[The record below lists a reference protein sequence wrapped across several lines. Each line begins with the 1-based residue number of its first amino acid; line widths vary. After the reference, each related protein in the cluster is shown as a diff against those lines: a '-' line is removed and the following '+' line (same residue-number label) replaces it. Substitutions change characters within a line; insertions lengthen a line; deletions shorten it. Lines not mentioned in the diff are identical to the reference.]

1 MYKRD
6 HIQGALRNHGI
17 IFFVFGVLML
27 FGIWALPQ
35 MSKDEFPQFTIRQ
48 AVVAAI
54 YPGATAEEVEQQV
67 TVPLEAF
74 INSYE
79 EVNRQMTYSTTEDG
93 VVYCYVMLRNSITS
107 KDQTWAKMRAGLNLL
122 KKTKLP
128 AGVADVVLID
138 DFGNTASILLSV
150 ESNQRSVTELQPYA
164 ERLTR
169 QLSEIDAMGKLK
181 ILGSQREQIVVTL
194 DLQRMAS
201 YGLTPSALQA
211 QLLLQ
216 GLRTVGGQ
224 DESAGELR
232 VDIPYSSEY
241 EIARQIIRTDP
252 LTGAVLRLQDVATV
266 ERRLPKPEQFVMCYN
281 NSQHSTL
288 NSQPTSPS
296 EKGSGD
302 VSQLSTLN
310 TQLSTF
316 NTPGGQSGEAGLSS
330 LSASGQSG
338 EAGLSSVSASGQSG
352 EAGLIISMEMEPGN
366 NIVAFGE
373 SVQQVLDEAALQFPP
388 DIRLHRVTDQ
398 PKVVDDSVR
407 SFLRDIFISILVVI
421 AVMLLLFPLRTALV
435 ACTGVPVCIAICIG
449 LMYLTGIELNTVT
462 LAALIFVLGMI
473 VDDSVIVIDG
483 YTNLL
488 DRGWSRWYSATVS
501 TRQLFVPMS
510 LATCAIAGMFFPM
523 TKIITGPLGE
533 FVQLFPFAVLFAL
546 GASIFYAA
554 WMTPYLSTQFIRRR
568 GESTTRFEKGQELFF
583 TWLQRSY
590 DRLLSFCFRRR
601 WFTYGLLI
609 AALGSGVFFLTRL
622 HLQLLPKAEREM
634 FAVEIHLAQGATV
647 DQTAALADS
656 LARMLVADS
665 RVLTVTSFVGHSSPR
680 FHATYT
686 PAMPA
691 PNYAQFVVGTA
702 DYQATAELLREL
714 GPRYEHWFPNAYVRF
729 KQLDYQVVKNPL
741 EVRLAYAPFVE
752 AGEHEAMMQL
762 YIDSIRAY
770 MASRPELVWV
780 HSDYDDIA
788 SQSRIVLKADEASRL
803 GVTQASLSLYLA
815 SVTRGVTITNIY
827 EHGNTSPTPVVLCSS
842 FQPSNSNAQTATLKP
857 SNCEAQTLNSQ
868 LSTTLNTQLSTLN
881 SISIPTATG
890 TWVPLRQV
898 ADIVPA
904 WHHASIE
911 HRNGVPTITIGA
923 DLVGATSQV
932 AAERTVSRWLDGFR
946 QRHPTDAL
954 VVRFGGLSEIN
965 GMIVPQILWSV
976 VAALLVMFVLLL
988 YHFGRIRLAMLAL
1001 SSAALCLFGAMLGL
1015 WLFRLDISITA
1026 VLGTVSLIGIIVRN
1040 AIMMYEYAEE
1050 LRHTRGLSVSEA
1062 AYEAGRRRMRPVFL
1076 TSATTALGVLP
1087 MIIAHTSLWMP
1098 MGVVICFGTIFTL
1111 PLTLTILPVLYA
1123 RIIH

>member
-1 MYKRD
+1 MSKRD

-17 IFFVFGVLML
+17 IFFVFGVLMA

-122 KKTKLP
+122 KKTQLP

-181 ILGSQREQIVVTL
+181 ILGSQHEQIVVTL
-194 DLQRMAS
+194 DLPRMAS

-252 LTGAVLRLQDVATV
+252 LTGAVLRLQDIATV

-281 NSQHSTL
+281 TPQHSTL

-302 VSQLSTLN
+302 VAQLSTLN

-316 NTPGGQSGEAGLSS
+316 NTPGGL
-330 LSASGQSG
+330 
-338 EAGLSSVSASGQSG
+338 SG

-488 DRGWSRWYSATVS
+488 DQGWSRWYSATVS

-568 GESTTRFEKGQELFF
+568 GESTTRFEKVQELFF

-590 DRLLSFCFRRR
+590 DRLLLFCFRRR

-622 HLQLLPKAEREM
+622 NLQLLPKAEREM

-702 DYQATAELLREL
+702 DYRATAELLREL

-752 AGEHEAMMQL
+752 AEEHEATMQL

-842 FQPSNSNAQTATLKP
+842 FQPSNGNAQTATLKP
-857 SNCEAQTLNSQ
+857 SNSQTLNSQ
-868 LSTTLNTQLSTLN
+868 LSTLN
-881 SISIPTATG
+881 SILIPTATG

-954 VVRFGGLSEIN
+954 LVRFGGLSEIN

-1001 SSAALCLFGAMLGL
+1001 SSSALCLFGAMLGL

>member
-281 NSQHSTL
+281 NPQHSTL

-316 NTPGGQSGEAGLSS
+316 NTPG
-330 LSASGQSG
+330 
-338 EAGLSSVSASGQSG
+338 GQSG

-488 DRGWSRWYSATVS
+488 DQGWSRWYSATVS

-752 AGEHEAMMQL
+752 AGEHEATMQL

-857 SNCEAQTLNSQ
+857 SNSQTLNSQ
-868 LSTTLNTQLSTLN
+868 HSTLN
-881 SISIPTATG
+881 SLLVPTATG

-954 VVRFGGLSEIN
+954 LVRFGGLSEIN

-1001 SSAALCLFGAMLGL
+1001 SSSALCLFGAMLGL

>member
-1 MYKRD
+1 MTKRD

-17 IFFVFGVLML
+17 VFFVFGVMMA

-48 AVVAAI
+48 GVVAAI

-67 TVPLEAF
+67 TIPLEAF

-79 EVNRQMTYSTTEDG
+79 EVDKKLSYSTTEDG
-93 VVYCYVMLRNSITS
+93 VVYCYVMLRNSVRN
-107 KDQTWAKMRAGLNLL
+107 KDGTWAKMRAGLSLL
-122 KKTKLP
+122 KKTSLP
-128 AGVADVVLID
+128 TGVAEVVLID
-138 DFGNTASILLSV
+138 DFGNTASILLSI
-150 ESNQRSVTELQPYA
+150 ESKERSVAELQAYA

-169 QLSEIDAMGKLK
+169 QLRDIPEMGKLK
-181 ILGSQREQIVVTL
+181 ILGSQHEQIVITL
-194 DLQRMAS
+194 DLQRLAA
-201 YGLTPSALQA
+201 YGITPAMLQS

-216 GLRTVGGQ
+216 GLRTVGAQQ
-224 DESAGELR
+224 DENILR
-232 VDIPYSSEY
+232 IDIPYAGEY

-252 LTGAVLRLQDVATV
+252 LTGSVLRLKDVATV
-266 ERRLPKPEQFVMCYN
+266 ERRLPEPAQFIRSYN
-281 NSQHSTL
+281 SGSEASRYNVPNSL
-288 NSQPTSPS
+288 
-296 EKGSGD
+296 
-302 VSQLSTLN
+302 L
-310 TQLSTF
+310 
-316 NTPGGQSGEAGLSS
+316 
-330 LSASGQSG
+330 
-338 EAGLSSVSASGQSG
+338 
-352 EAGLIISMEMEPGN
+352 ISMEMEPGN

-373 SVQQVLDEAALQFPP
+373 TVQNVLDEASLQFPP

-407 SFLRDIFISILVVI
+407 SFLRDILISILVVI

-449 LMYLTGIELNTVT
+449 LMYITGIELNTVT

-533 FVQLFPFAVLFAL
+533 FVQLFPFAVTFAL

-554 WMTPYLSTQFIRRR
+554 WVTPYLATQIIRRR
-568 GESTTRFEKGQELFF
+568 GESTSRFERGQELFF
-583 TWLQRSY
+583 TVLQKGY
-590 DRLLSFCFRRR
+590 NRLLSFCFRHR
-601 WFTYGLLI
+601 WFTYLLLVV
-609 AALGSGVFFLTRL
+609 ALGLGVFLLTRL

-634 FAVEIHLAQGATV
+634 FAVEIHLTEGSTV
-647 DQTAALADS
+647 DETAAIADS
-656 LARMLVADS
+656 LARILITDP
-665 RVLTVTSFVGHSSPR
+665 RIHTVTSFIGHASPR

-691 PNYAQFVVGTA
+691 PNYAQFVVSTA
-702 DYQATAELLREL
+702 DYKATSDLLREL
-714 GPRYEHWFPNAYVRF
+714 APRYENWFTNAYVRF

-741 EVRLAYAPFVE
+741 EVRLTYAPFVE
-752 AGEHEAMMQL
+752 KEDHEQAMQL
-762 YIDSIRAY
+762 YIDSIKSF
-770 MASRPELVWV
+770 MASRPEMKWV
-780 HSDYDDIA
+780 HSDYDAIA
-788 SQSRIVLKADEASRL
+788 AQSRIVLKADEAARL
-803 GVTQASLSLYLA
+803 GITQASLSLYLA
-815 SVTRGVTITNIY
+815 SVTHGVTITNIY
-827 EHGNTSPTPVVLCSS
+827 DHGDSHPTPVILYADDHMSPDS
-842 FQPSNSNAQTATLKP
+842 RLA
-857 SNCEAQTLNSQ
+857 
-868 LSTTLNTQLSTLN
+868 STLDLLV
-881 SISIPTATG
+881 PTATG
-890 TWVPLRQV
+890 NWVPLRQV
-898 ADIVPA
+898 ADIVPE
-904 WHHASIE
+904 WHHANIE
-911 HRNGVPTITIGA
+911 HRNGVPTITVGA
-923 DLVGATSQV
+923 DLVGTTSQV
-932 AAERTVSRWLDGFR
+932 AAERTVRGWMAGFR
-946 QRHPTDAL
+946 MRHPEEGIQ
-954 VVRFGGLSEIN
+954 VGYGGLTEIN
-965 GMIVPQILWSV
+965 GLIVPQILWSI

-988 YHFGRIRLAMLAL
+988 YHFGKIRLALLAL
-1001 SSAALCLFGAMLGL
+1001 SSAALCVFGAMLGL
-1015 WLFRLDISITA
+1015 WIFELDISITA

-1050 LRHTRGLSVSEA
+1050 LRHTKALNANDAAFQAGL
-1062 AYEAGRRRMRPVFL
+1062 RRMRPVFL

-1123 RIIH
+1123 RIIR

>member
-1 MYKRD
+1 MSKRD

-17 IFFVFGVLML
+17 IFFVFGVLMA

-79 EVNRQMTYSTTEDG
+79 EVNRQMTYSTIEDG

-122 KKTKLP
+122 KKTQLP

-181 ILGSQREQIVVTL
+181 ILGSRHEQIVVTL
-194 DLQRMAS
+194 DLPRMAS

-252 LTGAVLRLQDVATV
+252 LTGAVLRLQDIATV
-266 ERRLPKPEQFVMCYN
+266 ERRLPKPEQFVRCYN
-281 NSQHSTL
+281 NVEQ
-288 NSQPTSPS
+288 NS
-296 EKGSGD
+296 
-302 VSQLSTLN
+302 LSS
-310 TQLSTF
+310 LSA
-316 NTPGGQSGEAGLSS
+316 GGLSGEAGLSS
-330 LSASGQSG
+330 LSASGLSGEAGLSSVSASGQSG
-338 EAGLSSVSASGQSG
+338 EAGLSSVSASGLSG

-568 GESTTRFEKGQELFF
+568 GESTTRFEKVQELFF

-590 DRLLSFCFRRR
+590 DRLLLFCFRRR

-622 HLQLLPKAEREM
+622 NLQLLPKAEREM

-702 DYQATAELLREL
+702 DYRATAELLREL

-752 AGEHEAMMQL
+752 AGEHEATMQL

-827 EHGNTSPTPVVLCSS
+827 EHGNTSPTPVVLRSTL
-842 FQPSNSNAQTATLKP
+842 NALHSTLNTQH
-857 SNCEAQTLNSQ
+857 STLNSQ

-881 SISIPTATG
+881 SLSIPTATG

-954 VVRFGGLSEIN
+954 LIRFGGLSEIN

-988 YHFGRIRLAMLAL
+988 YHFGRIRLALLAL

-1050 LRHTRGLSVSEA
+1050 LRHTRGLSVTEA

>member
-1 MYKRD
+1 MSKRD

-17 IFFVFGVLML
+17 IFFVFGVLMA

-194 DLQRMAS
+194 DLPRMAS

-266 ERRLPKPEQFVMCYN
+266 ERRLPKPEQFVRCYTPPQTLKLSN
-281 NSQHSTL
+281 PQTLKLSNPQTFKPSTL
-288 NSQPTSPS
+288 NPQPY
-296 EKGSGD
+296 
-302 VSQLSTLN
+302 
-310 TQLSTF
+310 
-316 NTPGGQSGEAGLSS
+316 NTPG
-330 LSASGQSG
+330 
-338 EAGLSSVSASGQSG
+338 
-352 EAGLIISMEMEPGN
+352 GLIISMEMEPGN

-407 SFLRDIFISILVVI
+407 SFLRDILISILVVI

-523 TKIITGPLGE
+523 TRIITGPLGE

-590 DRLLSFCFRRR
+590 DRLLSFCFRHR

-622 HLQLLPKAEREM
+622 NLQLLPKAEREM
-634 FAVEIHLAQGATV
+634 FAVEIHLAQGSTV

-702 DYQATAELLREL
+702 DYRATAELLREL

-752 AGEHEAMMQL
+752 AEEHEATMQL

-857 SNCEAQTLNSQ
+857 SNSNAQTATLKPSNSEAQTLN
-868 LSTTLNTQLSTLN
+868 TQPSTLN

-954 VVRFGGLSEIN
+954 LIRFGGLSEIN

-988 YHFGRIRLAMLAL
+988 YHFGRIRLALLAL
-1001 SSAALCLFGAMLGL
+1001 SSAALCMFGAMLGL